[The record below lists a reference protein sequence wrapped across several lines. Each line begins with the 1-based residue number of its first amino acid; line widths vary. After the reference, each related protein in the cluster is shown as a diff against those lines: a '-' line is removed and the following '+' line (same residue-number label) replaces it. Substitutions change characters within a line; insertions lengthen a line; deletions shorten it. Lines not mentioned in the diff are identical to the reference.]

1 VHQTTSTAKKERRTR
16 ERTKGIVLDSTPNGR
31 ESHLLSSSLRIDS
44 TAERLTP
51 LTSMTRLYVALFTLS
66 ALAPLG
72 AQQPDSGT
80 VNVTVREAMGMV
92 DGILIRSATLS
103 ATTDANGRA
112 RLVLPA
118 GRRELLLTR
127 IGFVPRRVEI
137 TVVRDSSISVT
148 VDVAMERMM
157 PTMEAVTITTSRLER
172 LVEKTPLR
180 VEVVDEMEVDENT
193 LMAPSGITMLLNET
207 PGIRVQHASPT
218 LGTGSVRILG
228 LSGQYTAMLADGLPL
243 YGGAASALGPL
254 DISPVDLK
262 RVEIIKSA
270 ASSLYGGQALGGVI
284 NLISKPPTGQS
295 EVLLNRRT
303 MGVTDAATWLS
314 RGLSEQSGIS
324 LLVSGTTQNAAD
336 PDGDGWGDQSR
347 ARRWGI
353 RPRFS
358 FNDTSGRS
366 LFLTAG
372 YGYDDRQG
380 GTLGSAVMPNGQ
392 PFREG
397 LKGQRVDA
405 GLTLR
410 LPPTDSKRLAVRLAV
425 SSNGRERVFGSGP
438 LESDRISTGFAEIT
452 RMATAERSALLV
464 GAAVQL
470 DAYHNKLNESFDHDW
485 VTPGLFVTA
494 DRDFGPFT
502 VSASVRGDHHSETGF
517 MLTERLALL
526 ARPAEEW
533 TVRLSGGTGYA
544 PPASM
549 TEEVEAIGLRSIQ
562 PSALRAERSVGLMLD
577 LSGRLLGAEFLMTGY
592 GSSVKGAIQVMDVG
606 QQGMTA
612 VLRNAAGPT
621 RIGGVEGAAIWRFGG
636 GNKFLLTYGYGRGS
650 RTDAETGQRE
660 PVPLLNRHRVGA
672 DLMLERPGLYR
683 VGIEGTYYG
692 RQRLDDNPYRSRSKP
707 YVYAMAIAMRQFGP
721 VEIVANFENLLDV
734 RQTEYQPLVR
744 PSPTV
749 GGRWTTDVWAPLEGF
764 MANVA
769 LRFRWPRGP

>member
-1 VHQTTSTAKKERRTR
+1 MHFFSRN
-16 ERTKGIVLDSTPNGR
+16 I
-31 ESHLLSSSLRIDS
+31 
-44 TAERLTP
+44 
-51 LTSMTRLYVALFTLS
+51 SMTRFVVTLAFTLC
-66 ALAPLG
+66 AVVPIG
-72 AQQPDSGT
+72 AQQADSGT

-92 DGILIRSATLS
+92 DGILIRSDSIS

-118 GRRELLLTR
+118 GRRTLVLTR
-127 IGFVPRRVEI
+127 IGFVPKRV
-137 TVVRDSSISVT
+137 SVT
-148 VDVAMERMM
+148 VIADSIIAVTVDIAMEGMM
-157 PTMEAVTITTSRLER
+157 PTMEAVRISASRLER

-180 VEVVDEMEVDENT
+180 VEVVDQMEVDENT

-207 PGIRVQHASPT
+207 PGLRVQAASPT

-262 RVEIIKSA
+262 RVEIIKGA

-284 NLISKPPTGQS
+284 NLISKPPSGQS
-295 EVLLNRRT
+295 EILLNRRT

-314 RGLSEQSGIS
+314 RRFSERSGGS
-324 LLVSGTTQNAAD
+324 LLVSGTIQDASD
-336 PDGDGWGDQSR
+336 VDDDGWGDQAR

-358 FNDTSGRS
+358 FDDENGRS

-380 GTLGSAVMPNGQ
+380 GTLGDAVTPNGT

-397 LKGQRVDA
+397 LTGQRVDA

-410 LPPTDSKRLAVRLAV
+410 LPQADSGHLAVRLAA
-425 SSNGRERVFGSGP
+425 STNGRERVFGSGP
-438 LESDRISTGFAEIT
+438 IERDRISTGFAEIT
-452 RMATAERSALLV
+452 RMATSERGALLV

-470 DAYHNKLNESFDHDW
+470 DAYKNRLNSSFDHDW
-485 VTPGLFVTA
+485 VTPGLFVTG
-494 DRDFGPFT
+494 DRDIGAFT
-502 VSASVRGDHHSETGF
+502 VSASLRGDHHSETGF

-533 TVRLSGGTGYA
+533 TIRLSGGTGFA
-544 PPASM
+544 PPSSM
-549 TEEVEAIGLRSIQ
+549 TEEVEAIGLRAIE
-562 PSALRAERSVGLMLD
+562 PSALRAERSLGLMLD

-592 GSSVKGAIQVMDVG
+592 GSSVKRAIQLIDVG
-606 QQGMTA
+606 QGGMTGA
-612 VLRNAAGPT
+612 LRNSSGPT
-621 RIGGVEGAAIWRFGG
+621 RIGGIEGATIWRFGG
-636 GNKFLLTYGYGRGS
+636 DNKFLLTYGYARGS
-650 RTDAETGQRE
+650 RHDEQRGLRE

-672 DLMLERPGLYR
+672 DLMLEKPGVYR
-683 VGIEGTYYG
+683 VGIEGIYYG
-692 RQRLDDNPYRSRSKP
+692 RQHLDENPYRSQSKP

-721 VEIVANFENLLDV
+721 VELVANFENLLDV
-734 RQTEYQPLVR
+734 RQTEYDRLVM
-744 PSPTV
+744 PTQTI

-769 LRFRWPRGP
+769 VRYRWPGSQ